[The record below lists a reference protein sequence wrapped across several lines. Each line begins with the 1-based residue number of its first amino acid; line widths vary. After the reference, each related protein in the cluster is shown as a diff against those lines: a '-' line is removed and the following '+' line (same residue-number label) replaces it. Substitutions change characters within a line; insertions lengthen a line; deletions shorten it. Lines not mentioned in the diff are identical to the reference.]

1 LVDVWML
8 YLIGLLSSFVF
19 LSFSSWKDVMTR
31 EVTDRVWLLFYPA
44 GLMLLATRFF
54 TQTDSLLP
62 IVLSVAGAFAISIAW
77 PYLGLWGGADS
88 KAFLCLAIMNPL
100 TPSLDPRMPHIL
112 DPFFPLVVFCNAY
125 VASLASIL
133 YAVLRNLRTRPLHT
147 LFDGLQREGRLR
159 KLAAFLTGYR
169 IPVDELE
176 SKSFLFPLET
186 VRWQGSRFTRHFK
199 FQFDVNTDPQK
210 EFTQIIAA
218 RDSGLLHDAVW
229 VSPGLPF
236 LLFMTAGLTL
246 ALIVGDMV
254 WHVVWAVLSFAGA
267 PG

>member
-1 LVDVWML
+1 LANVWML
-8 YLIGLLSSFVF
+8 DLIGLVSSFAF
-19 LSFSSWKDVMTR
+19 LSFSSWKDVRTR
-31 EVTDRVWLLFYPA
+31 EVTDRVWLLFYPV
-44 GLMLLATRFF
+44 GLVLLATRFF
-54 TQTDSLLP
+54 TQTDPWLP
-62 IVLSVAGAFAISIAW
+62 TVLSVAGALAIAIVW

-100 TPSLDPRMPHIL
+100 IPSLDARMPHIV

-125 VASLASIL
+125 VASLASML

-147 LFDGLQREGRLR
+147 LFDGLQGEGRLR

-186 VRWQGSRFTRHFK
+186 VRQGSTFTRHFK
-199 FQFDVNTDPQK
+199 FELNVDSDPQK

-218 RDSGLLHDAVW
+218 RDSGLLHGTVW

-236 LLFMTAGLTL
+236 LLFMTAGLALTL
-246 ALIVGDMV
+246 TVGDMI
-254 WHVVWAVLSFAGA
+254 WYVVSAMLSFAGA